1 MGEDLRKW
9 VESRRRVAAM
19 RRRVVGIKTEIDF
32 TSVEDTV
39 AIAVHP
45 EADSGAGRDDGEG
58 ERGVKRGQRHQCGQR
73 YLLLLV
79 VAVGLENAWSEDVSK
94 RVIPATTQT
103 VLHAADHDFR
113 NGSSDFTRFKNVL

>member
-19 RRRVVGIKTEIDF
+19 RRRVVGIKTVIDF

-45 EADSGAGRDDGEG
+45 EADCGAGRDDGEG
-58 ERGVKRGQRHQCGQR
+58 ERGVRRGQRHQCGQR
-73 YLLLLV
+73 SLLV
-79 VAVGLENAWSEDVSK
+79 VAVGLENPWSEDVSK
-94 RVIPATTQT
+94 RVIPATTQ
-103 VLHAADHDFR
+103 
-113 NGSSDFTRFKNVL
+113 